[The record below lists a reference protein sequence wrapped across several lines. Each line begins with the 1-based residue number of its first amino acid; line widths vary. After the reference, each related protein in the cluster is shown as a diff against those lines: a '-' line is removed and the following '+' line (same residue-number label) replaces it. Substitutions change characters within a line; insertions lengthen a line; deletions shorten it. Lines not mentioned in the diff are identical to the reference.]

1 MERARFLGLCGL
13 GYSLLRAQVGSTFVV
28 KSLAGSRFVFSQ
40 NEQRPQNGVRSA
52 FLSSFGETFP
62 VRVDCSLKPIS
73 LSAAADGGGCE
84 RRRPPAESRGGGQ
97 GPETHQIGNE
107 QSVMG
112 ISFSKS
118 TATGGFSGCKLG
130 WRRSPWQQV
139 RVTLGEEPA
148 GPGVSPLRR
157 GQRGNAPLEGKG
169 GDGGLPLPWR
179 QRQAFL
185 KWEGRNSHFLSMVFF
200 PLFFSVL
207 LSLMHTHSPPPP
219 R

>member
-130 WRRSPWQQV
+130 WRRSPWQQ
-139 RVTLGEEPA
+139 RA
-148 GPGVSPLRR
+148 SRR
-157 GQRGNAPLEGKG
+157 GNTLVAKRHAESGREREETRSISAG
-169 GDGGLPLPWR
+169 
-179 QRQAFL
+179 RQAAPSSFCR
-185 KWEGRNSHFLSMVFF
+185 EGAELCK
-200 PLFFSVL
+200 
-207 LSLMHTHSPPPP
+207 
-219 R
+219 

>member
-130 WRRSPWQQV
+130 WRRSPWQQRLAPSHRAPASNV
-139 RVTLGEEPA
+139 NKAFEP
-148 GPGVSPLRR
+148 GSKHLRR
-157 GQRGNAPLEGKG
+157 KGQSQSKEGRASRRGNTLA
-169 GDGGLPLPWR
+169 
-179 QRQAFL
+179 
-185 KWEGRNSHFLSMVFF
+185 
-200 PLFFSVL
+200 
-207 LSLMHTHSPPPP
+207 
-219 R
+219 

>member
-130 WRRSPWQQV
+130 WRRSPWQQRKEKERRLPACLRCCLRCCLPACV
-139 RVTLGEEPA
+139 AACVAACLPACLPAWQPQRVAASLSAACYVCA
-148 GPGVSPLRR
+148 G
-157 GQRGNAPLEGKG
+157 
-169 GDGGLPLPWR
+169 
-179 QRQAFL
+179 
-185 KWEGRNSHFLSMVFF
+185 
-200 PLFFSVL
+200 
-207 LSLMHTHSPPPP
+207 
-219 R
+219 